1 MVTDTAD
8 ILTISQLTRAIKDTL
23 EQRFGSVKVAGEISN
38 FHRHGSGHLY
48 FTLKDADAQLSAV
61 MFRGNAMRTFFK
73 PENGMEVVCKG
84 RISVYEPR
92 GNYQLIVEDMQPR
105 GAGALQVAFD
115 KLKRRLHEEGLFDEA
130 RKQDLPAYPERVAIV
145 TSPTGAAVR
154 DMISVIQRR
163 HPAVELLML
172 PVQVQGA
179 GAAEQIAAAI
189 DLANE
194 YGAVDVIIT
203 GRGGGS
209 IEDLWAFNEEVVARA
224 ISRSRIPV
232 VSAVGH
238 EVDFTIADYV
248 ADLRAATPSVAG
260 ELVVP
265 SRREILGY
273 LESVVST
280 AGKFVDLKLRTHR
293 QKLSLLLTDRAFAR
307 LDGRLQSAIQLV
319 DERFESMERLQS
331 HAMERRQHAVELLQ
345 QRLQSH
351 DPEHYF
357 RKGAVLISRGEER
370 VHSITQ
376 LQPGDF
382 ISLFLRDG
390 NAQASIIQT
399 DHHGEKKD

>member
-1 MVTDTAD
+1 MTDAPD
-8 ILTISQLTRAIKDTL
+8 ILTISQITRAIKDTL
-23 EQRFGSVKVAGEISN
+23 EKDFQRVTVAGEISN

-48 FTLKDADAQLSAV
+48 FTLKDAGAQLSSV
-61 MFRGNAMRTFFK
+61 MFRGSAMRTFFK
-73 PENGMEVVCKG
+73 PENGMEVVCRG

-105 GAGALQVAFD
+105 GEGALQLAFE
-115 KLKRRLHEEGLFDEA
+115 KLKRRLHAEGLFDES
-130 RKQDLPAYPERVAIV
+130 RKKELPAYPEHVAVI

-163 HPAVELLML
+163 NPSVEVLML

-179 GAAEQIAAAI
+179 GAAEQIAEAL

-194 YGAVDVIIT
+194 YGEIDVIIT

-209 IEDLWAFNEEVVARA
+209 IEDLWAFNEEIVARA
-224 ISRSRIPV
+224 ISRSHIPV

-238 EVDFTIADYV
+238 EVDVTIADYA

-265 SRREILGY
+265 SRDEIIGY

-280 AGKFVDLKLRTHR
+280 AGKFVDLTLRANTQR
-293 QKLSLLLTDRAFAR
+293 LRLLLTDRAFTR
-307 LDGRLQSAIQLV
+307 LEGRLQSAVQLV
-319 DERFESMERLQS
+319 DERFTSMERL
-331 HAMERRQHAVELLQ
+331 HARGMEHRRHQVELLK
-345 QRLQSH
+345 QRLLAH
-351 DPEHYF
+351 DPERYF
-357 RKGAVLISRGEER
+357 RKGAVLLSRGEER
-370 VHSITQ
+370 VHSVTQ

-382 ISLFLRDG
+382 ISLYLRDG
-390 NAQASIIQT
+390 TAQASIIQT
-399 DHHGEKKD
+399 DQHGEEKN